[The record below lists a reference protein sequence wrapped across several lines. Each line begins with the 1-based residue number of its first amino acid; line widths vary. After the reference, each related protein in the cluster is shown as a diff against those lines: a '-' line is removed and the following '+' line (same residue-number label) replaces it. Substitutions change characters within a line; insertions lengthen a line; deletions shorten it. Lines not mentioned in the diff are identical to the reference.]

1 MGEHSAGFSAAITP
15 AARLGVDGRV
25 TAGHRPAKAWQ
36 VNFFNR
42 FYGLTGISHYF
53 FERANGPR
61 STKFI
66 IYSLLFIISSIP
78 FPGSTATS
86 PFFFASHVFALRGK
100 DLR

>member
-1 MGEHSAGFSAAITP
+1 MGEHPAGFSAAITP

-25 TAGHRPAKAWQ
+25 TAGHRPAKAG
-36 VNFFNR
+36 FDR
-42 FYGLTGISHYF
+42 HLPLLF